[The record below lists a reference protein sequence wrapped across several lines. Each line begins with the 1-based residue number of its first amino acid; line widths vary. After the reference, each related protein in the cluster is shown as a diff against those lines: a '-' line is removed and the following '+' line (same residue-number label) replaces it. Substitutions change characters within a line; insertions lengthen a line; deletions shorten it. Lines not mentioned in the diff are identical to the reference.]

1 MKLEKEEIQKIKQ
14 YQEDI
19 NNIIYSFGK
28 IEMEIQTLKLKKNQL
43 IIELDK
49 LKEKEFNLLNSFKQ
63 KYGEG
68 AIDLD
73 KEEFNPF

>member
-28 IEMEIQTLKLKKNQL
+28 IETEIQTLNLKKNQL

-49 LKEKEFNLLNSFKQ
+49 LKEKEFNILNEFKQ

-68 AIDLD
+68 SIDLD

>member
-28 IEMEIQTLKLKKNQL
+28 IETEIQTLNFKKNQL

-49 LKEKEFNLLNSFKQ
+49 LKEKEFNILNEFKQ

-68 AIDLD
+68 SIDLD